1 MSFCSLSRRLPL
13 IHALSSNNCDMEE
26 DDEDRERL
34 VLVVHH
40 HQLHHLVPHLSCL
53 LITTVFITTV
63 HQHSAMLE
71 PPRSSPPFINT
82 APCWRRALVQPRDVN
97 YDVGGV
103 ENVIRWFA
111 VGEIEIHGGTLV
123 FLVIKS
129 SDPFRVLNISKGEGY
144 SVKSRASL
152 VLLLWKRRIGDCGV
166 QRWTLVLAVLYIY
179 IRIRKMRGVSLPSS
193 WVSRRFGVLG
203 SLYFILCGVLDTVSL
218 PSSWVSRRTPFSERG
233 RRVLQFAGLW
243 RGALSS
249 GYQYIRNCD
258 LLIAIIKVSITIT
271 YELKFSGLLFLVV
284 VIMTQS
290 QLVSLLERLGM
301 GRTVREITS
310 I

>member
-1 MSFCSLSRRLPL
+1 MPSQSRTCRYVHGVDVTYR
-13 IHALSSNNCDMEE
+13 IREMEK
-26 DDEDRERL
+26 
-34 VLVVHH
+34 VK
-40 HQLHHLVPHLSCL
+40 P
-53 LITTVFITTV
+53 
-63 HQHSAMLE
+63 E

-82 APCWRRALVQPRDVN
+82 TPCWTRALVQPRDVK
-97 YDVGGV
+97 YDIGDGFV
-103 ENVIRWFA
+103 

-129 SDPFRVLNISKGEGY
+129 SDPFRVLNISK
-144 SVKSRASL
+144 
-152 VLLLWKRRIGDCGV
+152 
-166 QRWTLVLAVLYIY
+166 
-179 IRIRKMRGVSLPSS
+179 
-193 WVSRRFGVLG
+193 
-203 SLYFILCGVLDTVSL
+203 
-218 PSSWVSRRTPFSERG
+218 
-233 RRVLQFAGLW
+233 GLW